1 MESTYKIKNQTKED
15 YVLYLDHPKNGGY
28 KLTDDSTKAE
38 EELDN
43 DYRFKVKVS
52 SGKTEEFKV
61 QERTEVSNTVYIAQM
76 SPEQIEVYLT
86 QPQLSAKAKKFLE
99 EVVKVKTEM
108 TKTQREYNGLNK
120 ERQQLESDEGR
131 YRSNINVLGS
141 SPKERTLREKY
152 VEQLDKLDNRLGELR
167 VSMQEKEG
175 SIRELETKLA
185 EMVQEFKE

>member
-1 MESTYKIKNQTKED
+1 
-15 YVLYLDHPKNGGY
+15 
-28 KLTDDSTKAE
+28 
-38 EELDN
+38 
-43 DYRFKVKVS
+43 
-52 SGKTEEFKV
+52 
-61 QERTEVSNTVYIAQM
+61 
-76 SPEQIEVYLT
+76 
-86 QPQLSAKAKKFLE
+86 
-99 EVVKVKTEM
+99 M